1 MECVFDHGSKCV
13 ALTEKCC
20 VGCCFRKTKK
30 RSRSRAEESEKAN
43 QFSARSATNLHK
55 RKILRKGKVMGANMT
70 WEKLCRKAG
79 LSPKQKVLVSEY
91 IDSQIKEAQAET
103 EMAFSLALIESEHFG
118 TRLGS
123 TRLQRVKER
132 AKQILSEEVA
142 ADAETEI

>member
-1 MECVFDHGSKCV
+1 M
-13 ALTEKCC
+13 
-20 VGCCFRKTKK
+20 
-30 RSRSRAEESEKAN
+30 
-43 QFSARSATNLHK
+43 
-55 RKILRKGKVMGANMT
+55 KGKMT

-91 IDSQIKEAQAET
+91 VESQTKEAQAAT

-132 AKQILSEEVA
+132 AEQILNEEVVDDD
-142 ADAETEI
+142 DAEI